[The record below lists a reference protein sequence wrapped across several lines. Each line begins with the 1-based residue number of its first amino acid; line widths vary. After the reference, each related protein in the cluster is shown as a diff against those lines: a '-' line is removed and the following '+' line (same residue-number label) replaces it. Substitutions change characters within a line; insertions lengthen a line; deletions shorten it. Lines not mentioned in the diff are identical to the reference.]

1 VILKDEVYFENW
13 DCFNYELLCRSS
25 LRTRAKQKLAQRGRA
40 ATLNIQLADIHHFQA
55 GERYRR
61 ETHLST
67 HAALSPAQG
76 RDLAIPSKR

>member
-13 DCFNYELLCRSS
+13 DCFNYELLWQIVIENEGKAEVGPARSGCDS
-25 LRTRAKQKLAQRGRA
+25 Q
-40 ATLNIQLADIHHFQA
+40 IQLADIHHFQA

-61 ETHLST
+61 THLST